1 MSMTVD
7 DLSYDY
13 FPTLQAGYYELHK
26 EEIEEANLLQDF
38 QRAETQRI
46 LEKVKPMTNPKN
58 EV

>member
-1 MSMTVD
+1 MTVD

-26 EEIEEANLLQDF
+26 AEIEAANRLQDF

-46 LEKVKPMTNPKN
+46 LERVKPMTNPKD
-58 EV
+58 EI